1 MGRFDGCVDRLGLYC
16 EISLK
21 TQRSLL
27 SETVVSDSSQMLLVS
42 HTMRHDSSFLAQA
55 VCC

>member
-27 SETVVSDSSQMLLVS
+27 SETVLSDSSQMLLVS